1 MGRMS
6 GAEQGIVVHIGLVP
20 QGGGSWLGGA
30 HYVANLCGALAALPS
45 EQRTGLRLSVLS
57 HQPSAIATIFSD
69 HSWMSVVDLTEAS
82 TESGFWRRQK
92 YRLQRFGR
100 RARTPWFDDTVRALK
115 VDFLYPYT
123 PPTPDRRSFA
133 CAAWQPDFQHSAMP
147 EMFSA
152 SECQERD
159 EAVRAG
165 LSRADTLVLSSEAA
179 RADCARYFGAEAERV
194 HVLPFASVLPERLEA
209 EDAPTRYHLP
219 RRYFICCNQF
229 WAHKN
234 HAVVLQALTL
244 LRKNFADACVVFT
257 GHTHDYRRPNHFD
270 DWIAQV
276 HRFGLWG
283 HVRVLGVVPRQDQ
296 WSLMRQS
303 DGVIQ
308 PSRFE
313 GWSTVVEDARAIG
326 CAMALSDID
335 VHREQAPERASYFGV
350 DDPARLAEWMS
361 KRLREPTDEPLPWA
375 DAQASQERRLQ
386 VVGRNFLNIARR
398 TVEARGG
405 AI

>member
-1 MGRMS
+1 
-6 GAEQGIVVHIGLVP
+6 VHIGLLP

-30 HYVANLCGALAALPS
+30 HYINNLCGALAALPP
-45 EQRTGLRLSVLS
+45 EQRSGLSLSVLS
-57 HQPSAIATIFSD
+57 HQPLTMATVVSD
-69 HSWMSVVDLTEAS
+69 HPWVNVVDLSGAS
-82 TESGFWRRQK
+82 TGSEFWSRQK
-92 YRLQRFGR
+92 YRWQRLGR
-100 RARTPWFDDTVRALK
+100 RARTPWFDDTMRALN

-123 PPTPDRRSFA
+123 PPTTDRRSFA

-159 EAVRAG
+159 AAVRAG

-194 HVLPFASVLPERLEA
+194 QVLPFASVLPKRLEA
-209 EDAPTRYHLP
+209 DDAPTRYHLP
-219 RRYFICCNQF
+219 SRYFICCNQF

-244 LRKNFADACVVFT
+244 LGENFADACVVFT

-270 DWIAQV
+270 DWMAQV
-276 HRFGLWG
+276 HRLGLWDC
-283 HVRVLGVVPRQDQ
+283 VRVLGVVPRQDQ

-303 DGVIQ
+303 AGVIQ

-313 GWSTVVEDARAIG
+313 GWSTVVEDARATG

-361 KRLREPTDEPLPWA
+361 LRLQQPVEESLPWTNA
-375 DAQASQERRLQ
+375 HAAQALRLQ
-386 VVGRNFLNIARR
+386 TFGRNFLSIAQQF
-398 TVEARGG
+398 VQAR
-405 AI
+405 